1 MTLRGSISPDQP
13 LLVVAL
19 EEEAQH
25 FPNDLPILF
34 LGVGKVNAGIRLA
47 EVLAVSKPSEIVNI
61 GTAGGLRTGID
72 GIHDIGIVM
81 QHDLN
86 DDVIFSLVNR
96 YFGQPITIKDG
107 PILATGDNFVTDAVK
122 HAELAEHAHM
132 VDMEGYAV
140 VVAAQRAGVPVRLIK
155 IVSDEANAASVR
167 TWKETVED
175 NSRLLGDWIRTNL
188 L

>member
-1 MTLRGSISPDQP
+1 MTLPGNISPDKP

-25 FPNDLPILF
+25 FPDDLPILF
-34 LGVGKVNAGIRLA
+34 LGVGKVNAGIRMA
-47 EVLAVSKPSEIVNI
+47 EVLAHTKPSEIINI
-61 GTAGGLRTGID
+61 GTAGGLATGID
-72 GIHDIGIVM
+72 GIHDIGTVM

-86 DDVIFSLVNR
+86 DDVLFELVNR
-96 YFGQPITIKDG
+96 YFGQPITLKDG
-107 PILATGDNFVTDAVK
+107 PVLATGDNFVTDPVK
-122 HAELAEHAHM
+122 HAELSAHAQM

-155 IVSDEANAASVR
+155 IVSDDANAASIR

-175 NSRLLGDWIRTNL
+175 NSRLLGDWIRANVL
-188 L
+188 